1 MYTELQLSKLIEDV
15 EREFTTH
22 LAKAENAE
30 AETVVESAEPTL
42 VKAED
47 KPEKKEAK
55 PDEKAPEA
63 EKKPEGESK
72 PAAEAKPEGE
82 GPPAAP
88 GKEAAIEGEN
98 PTAAPAAL
106 APPSGE
112 GGGEGGAGYDAEDLA
127 HMQKMYA
134 SMSKAEL
141 KVHHD
146 CIAELAKCG
155 DMSQGQAPAAPE
167 APAQESAPMAKSEEI
182 KPVEVKA
189 EVVAPNKEV
198 DLLKSELNES
208 KTKLETLQKQF
219 DGVAAFLTKL
229 VEKKGPPAA
238 KAITSLEAI
247 EKSEGANDTKPLA
260 KDEIH
265 SILCKK
271 SAEPSLKKSDRDAI
285 NVYYADGQVDIKG
298 ISHLLK

>member
-22 LAKAENAE
+22 LTKAENAD
-30 AETVVESAEPTL
+30 AEPVVEPTEPTL

-63 EKKPEGESK
+63 EKKPEGEAK
-72 PAAEAKPEGE
+72 PAAEGE
-82 GPPAAP
+82 APPAAP
-88 GKEAAIEGEN
+88 GKEAAPEGEA

-106 APPSGE
+106 SPPSEE
-112 GGGEGGAGYDAEDLA
+112 GGGEGGSGYDAEDLA

-155 DMSQGQAPAAPE
+155 DMAQGQAPAAPA

-189 EVVAPNKEV
+189 TEVAPNKEV
-198 DLLKSELNES
+198 DLLKSELSES

-229 VEKKGPPAA
+229 VQKSAPPAA
-238 KAITSLEAI
+238 KAITSLDVI
-247 EKSEGANDTKPLA
+247 EKNEGSGGDKPLA
-260 KDEIH
+260 KDAIH
-265 SILCKK
+265 NILCKK